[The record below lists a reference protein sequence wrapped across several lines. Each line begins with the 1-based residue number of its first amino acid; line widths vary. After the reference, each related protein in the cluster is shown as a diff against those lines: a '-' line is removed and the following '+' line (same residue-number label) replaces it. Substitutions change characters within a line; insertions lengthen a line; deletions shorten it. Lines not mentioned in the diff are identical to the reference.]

1 MFLPKPFAG
10 LGMGGRQDKT
20 HTVEESQRLI
30 RALPNEGLGSPD
42 SALNMS
48 LSKIFQKAKL

>member
-1 MFLPKPFAG
+1 
-10 LGMGGRQDKT
+10 MGGRQDKT

-30 RALPNEGLGSPD
+30 RALPNEGLRSPD

-48 LSKIFQKAKL
+48 LIKIYQKAKL